1 MGKFYLCEHCKNL
14 IEKIDDKGVPVVCC
28 GQPMKEL
35 MLNTAEA
42 SGEKHLPDIYA
53 QGGTVTVQIGTVPHP
68 MIQEHLIEW
77 VQLETDRGIQRKR
90 LKAGDEPVVTFYI
103 GDEKPIAA
111 YAYCN
116 IHGLWKAMSEIS

>member
-35 MLNTAEA
+35 MLNSTEA
-42 SGEKHLPDIYA
+42 SEEKHLPDIHA
-53 QGGTVTVQIGTVPHP
+53 EEGVVTVQIGTVPHP
-68 MIQEHLIEW
+68 MFQEHFIEW
-77 VQLETDRGIQRKR
+77 VQLETDKGIQRKR
-90 LKAGDEPVVTFYI
+90 LKAGDEPVATFYI

-111 YAYCN
+111 WAYCN
-116 IHGLWKAMSEIS
+116 IHGLWKAMTGIS

>member
-35 MLNTAEA
+35 VLNTTEA
-42 SGEKHLPDIYA
+42 SEEKHLPDIHA
-53 QGGTVTVQIGTVPHP
+53 EEGVVTVQIGTVPHP
-68 MIQEHLIEW
+68 MIQEHFIEW
-77 VQLETDRGIQRKR
+77 VQLETDKGIQRKR

-111 YAYCN
+111 WAYCN
-116 IHGLWKAMSEIS
+116 IHGLWKAMTGIS